1 MKDTILIRLSL
12 WIAGGNAALLG
23 FISWA
28 DLLINTFFFDE
39 LIVMLGAGAVV
50 WLVKR
55 MKAIFAV
62 TEDKMKALQDELT
75 ALKSK

>member
-1 MKDTILIRLSL
+1 
-12 WIAGGNAALLG
+12 
-23 FISWA
+23 
-28 DLLINTFFFDE
+28 
-39 LIVMLGAGAVV
+39 MLGAGAVV

-62 TEDKMKALQDELT
+62 TEDKMKALQDELA

>member
-12 WIAGGNAALLG
+12 WIAGGIAALLG

-62 TEDKMKALQDELT
+62 TEDKMKALQDELA